1 MTSFKN
7 APLEGDVRM
16 ELVATIMSRMQEN
29 YNYTICL
36 SLIHQSSG
44 KSFIKLSK
52 NKCFSKGS
60 SINDVR
66 QFLTIFESIKFKQ
79 IYQA

>member
-7 APLEGDVRM
+7 APLEGVVRM

-36 SLIHQSSG
+36 SLIHQSSVVSQKTVTALMALVG
-44 KSFIKLSK
+44 
-52 NKCFSKGS
+52 G
-60 SINDVR
+60 
-66 QFLTIFESIKFKQ
+66 
-79 IYQA
+79 

>member
-1 MTSFKN
+1 MEQINMTSFKN

-52 NKCFSKGS
+52 NKVFVANVSLR
-60 SINDVR
+60 I
-66 QFLTIFESIKFKQ
+66 IK
-79 IYQA
+79 